1 MNLPWHPVL
10 VHFPVALLIV
20 GGGAAIVWLAT
31 GRTFWRQ
38 ATLALVFLGA
48 VGAFAAK
55 QSGEDLE
62 HLLRD
67 RGGIHDRELLHEH
80 EESGEQTVIVAFL
93 ALAALGF
100 AEYRARKTR
109 TDDTKRT
116 DPVALRAVAA
126 LLAVAAAGMVARTG
140 HLGGTLTWGDL
151 TGQAVGGA
159 EDGHVHSASPADQ
172 PAGDGQVSRDVD
184 RDGDR

>member
-10 VHFPVALLIV
+10 IHFPVALLIV
-20 GGGAAIVWLAT
+20 GGGAAVVWLAT
-31 GRTFWRQ
+31 GRAFWRQ

-48 VGAFAAK
+48 ISAFAAK

-67 RGGIHDRELLHEH
+67 AGGIHDRELLHEH

-100 AEYRARKTR
+100 AEYRARKG
-109 TDDTKRT
+109 KASA
-116 DPVALRAVAA
+116 DPAALRAVAA
-126 LLAVAAAGMVARTG
+126 LLAVVAAGMVARTG
-140 HLGGTLTWGDL
+140 HLGGTMTWGEHAEHSEHHDAP
-151 TGQAVGGA
+151 TGDAPVSTPV
-159 EDGHVHSASPADQ
+159 DSA
-172 PAGDGQVSRDVD
+172 GR
-184 RDGDR
+184 

>member
-1 MNLPWHPVL
+1 MTLPWHPVL
-10 VHFPVALLIV
+10 VHFPVALLLV
-20 GGGAAIVWLAT
+20 GGGAALIWLAT

-67 RGGIHDRELLHEH
+67 RDGIRDRELMHEH

-93 ALAALGF
+93 ALAGLGF
-100 AEYRARKTR
+100 AEYRARKSQQ
-109 TDDTKRT
+109 TDPKAA
-116 DPVALRAVAA
+116 DPVAIRAVAA

-140 HLGGTLTWGDL
+140 HLGGTMTWGES
-151 TGQAVGGA
+151 TEQAVGAGGDDERSA
-159 EDGHVHSASPADQ
+159 APASRSEEDDSASSVVDS
-172 PAGDGQVSRDVD
+172 AGR
-184 RDGDR
+184 